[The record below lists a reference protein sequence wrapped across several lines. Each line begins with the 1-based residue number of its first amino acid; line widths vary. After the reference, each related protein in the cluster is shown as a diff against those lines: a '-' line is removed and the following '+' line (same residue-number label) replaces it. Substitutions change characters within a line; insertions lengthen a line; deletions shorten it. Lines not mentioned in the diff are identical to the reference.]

1 MAPWT
6 WFLHGVSII
15 ILAIFYSVRDDT
27 IVCGNFDVRYQTMF
41 PIERLNIFF
50 HYARWWK
57 FSNRGWQKY
66 QIINGLHVYYY
77 VPLHI
82 LCEIYSCFSHQTLS
96 EIKIHTDWWINR
108 KNDLLSRTTT
118 KKAHSCRWDFIQGLD
133 HGSFQIHCTTLY
145 PRSMKWRRPSSI
157 GMSYTSIY
165 WRSLAIHRA
174 NIV

>member
-1 MAPWT
+1 
-6 WFLHGVSII
+6 
-15 ILAIFYSVRDDT
+15 
-27 IVCGNFDVRYQTMF
+27 
-41 PIERLNIFF
+41 
-50 HYARWWK
+50 
-57 FSNRGWQKY
+57 
-66 QIINGLHVYYY
+66 LHVYYY

-82 LCEIYSCFSHQTLS
+82 LCEIYSFFSHLTLS
-96 EIKIHTDWWINR
+96 EIKIRTDWWINKKKWFALANMIPR
-108 KNDLLSRTTT
+108 PFLPGLS
-118 KKAHSCRWDFIQGLD
+118 HGCCWDSIQGLD